1 MKAHYTLLLLLLFL
15 GNVKAQDNLAIG
27 QWRSLLPNTTGKFVT
42 QTPDEIWYA
51 TDQSIMTFS
60 KEDNSTDFIDRT
72 DGLSDVDVAV
82 MRYSPE
88 NDVVVVAY
96 ANSNIDLVSPNN
108 RAVFNM
114 DDIKR
119 KTELQ
124 GDKRIYDILFLGNA
138 AYLSCGFGI
147 VKINLDRRE
156 VESTTFTN
164 LKIRTLTV
172 HEDVFY
178 AASEEGIFTA
188 PLTGINLLD
197 FSAWGK
203 LDMDE
208 GFPDDYN
215 SMVTYSYDGELYAD
229 INDTLFTY
237 NPNTGILDSVVHVQ
251 DYKVNYLQSGNN
263 RLIIMLQEFPF
274 FGQKIFVKRSDG
286 VLQERFSC
294 LTGSG
299 SSLVEDENGV
309 LWYGDYGKG
318 FYTYDLDN
326 FVCGSETYNTPYSE
340 SCWDITFDENGKM
353 WMAGGGINAGFQ
365 YSLNN
370 AGFASWEN
378 GEWTQFNGD
387 TYPILSGMWD
397 YLDIEYNPRDN
408 KVYVGSFIRGLTIY
422 DGENFD
428 IYNYTNSPISNAP
441 GDAIEN
447 NRITGLEFDEEGI
460 LWMANNNANTPIL
473 SLDTD
478 GTWKTFP
485 VSGTKAIVQI
495 AIDEADNKWF
505 TTFNSGLVVFNEGND
520 FNNDADNS
528 IRYITSTNSQL
539 PSDGT
544 NCLAVDNEG
553 EVWVGTSQGV
563 IIFDCG
569 GNVFDTGNCRGEL
582 RIVEREDGNNEYLL
596 KPENVR
602 TIAVDGANRKW
613 FGTENGVFV
622 TSADGLEQIHHF
634 TKDNSPLFSDKIN
647 TISINDDGEVFIATD
662 AGIIVYKSDA
672 TTGKK
677 VHSSSVYAYPN
688 PVTSDYDGPIA
699 INGLP
704 QNADFKITDVNGT
717 LIFEG
722 VANGGQAIWNGRDY
736 NGRRAS
742 SGVYLVFSANS
753 GNLENPDGHVA
764 KLLFMK

>member
-1 MKAHYTLLLLLLFL
+1 MKAHYTLLLFLFL
-15 GNVKAQDNLAIG
+15 SGSIKAQENLAIG

-72 DGLSDVDVAV
+72 DGLSDVDVSV

-96 ANSNIDLVSPNN
+96 ANSNIDLVTPGN

-114 DDIKR
+114 DEIER

-147 VKINLDRRE
+147 VKINLERRE
-156 VESTTFTN
+156 VEGTTFTN
-164 LKIRTLTV
+164 LKIRTLSI

-203 LDMDE
+203 LDTDE
-208 GFPDDYN
+208 GFPEDYN
-215 SMVTYSYDGELYAD
+215 SMVTYSHNGELYAD

-237 NPNTGILDSVVHVQ
+237 NPSTGILDSVVHVQ
-251 DYKVNYLQSGNN
+251 DYKINYLQSGND
-263 RLIIMLQEFPF
+263 RMFIMLQKFPF
-274 FGQKIFVKRSDG
+274 YGQKIFVKHNNG
-286 VLQERFSC
+286 LLQERFSC
-294 LTGSG
+294 LSGSG
-299 SSLVEDENGV
+299 SSLAEDENGV
-309 LWYGDYGKG
+309 VWYGDYGKG
-318 FYTYDLDN
+318 FYTYDFDN
-326 FVCGSETYNTPYSE
+326 FECGSETYNSPYSE
-340 SCWDITFDENGKM
+340 SCWDITFDEDGRM
-353 WMAGGGINAGFQ
+353 WMAGGSIRAGFQ
-365 YSLNN
+365 YASNP
-370 AGFASWEN
+370 AGFASLN
-378 GEWTQFNGD
+378 RGEWTQFNGD
-387 TYPILSGMWD
+387 TYPILNGMWD

-408 KVYVGSFIRGLTIY
+408 RIYVGSFSRGLTVY

-447 NRITGLEFDEEGI
+447 NRITGLEFDEEGT

-473 SLDTD
+473 SMDSE
-478 GTWKTFP
+478 GAWKTFP
-485 VSGTKAIVQI
+485 VGGTKALIQV

-505 TTFNSGLVVFNEGND
+505 TTFNDGLVVFDEGDD
-520 FNNDADNS
+520 FGNDADNR

-539 PSDGT
+539 PSNGT
-544 NCLAVDNEG
+544 NCLALDKEG
-553 EVWVGTSQGV
+553 EVWVGTTQGV
-563 IIFDCG
+563 IVFDCG

-596 KPENVR
+596 KPENVK

-634 TKDNSPLFSDKIN
+634 TEDNSPLFSNRIN
-647 TISINDDGEVFIATD
+647 TISINDEGEVFIATA

-677 VHSSSVYAYPN
+677 VHSSNVYAYPN

-717 LIFEG
+717 LIYEG

-753 GNLENPDGHVA
+753 GNLQNPDGHVA